1 MVRAFLYFIA
11 TMIVLVIIGLFAL
24 NYWSDKATEIAFV
37 PNTEFVE
44 QDPLADNAYAD
55 PDMWYSRPGIGT
67 ADPSRYQPA
76 AQARAFTVVAAKVPL
91 LGPIIH

>member
-24 NYWSDKATEIAFV
+24 NYWSDKATELAFV

-44 QDPLADNAYAD
+44 QEALADNAY
-55 PDMWYSRPGIGT
+55 SL
-67 ADPSRYQPA
+67 S
-76 AQARAFTVVAAKVPL
+76 L
-91 LGPIIH
+91 IHI